1 MYFLRY
7 KPLKEKLRTRS
18 LSDREALPYLVLFA
32 GLAAVVYLLP
42 NTEEFNTWDWIQG
55 ILSVA
60 FAIGGVIYAY
70 RQNGGR
76 QGFDLIQKYVVLGWV
91 VTVRC
96 VLVFIPCGIALFL
109 LGDSL
114 GLISDETNGFD
125 VLIIAGFEVILYQ
138 RIGRHIRDTR

>member
-7 KPLKEKLRTRS
+7 KSLKEKLRTRS

-32 GLAAVVYLLP
+32 GLAAVAYLLP

-55 ILSVA
+55 TLSVA
-60 FAIGGVIYAY
+60 LAVGGVIYAY

-96 VLVFIPCGIALFL
+96 LLVFIPCGIALYL
-109 LGDSL
+109 LGWAL
-114 GLISDETNGFD
+114 GLLADDATGSMSSSLRG
-125 VLIIAGFEVILYQ
+125 L
-138 RIGRHIRDTR
+138 R